1 MSTQE
6 NKSISVQV
14 SPEVLKGVY
23 ANQAQVAH
31 TGEEFVMDFF
41 TVVPPAG
48 TLSARVVLSPS
59 HFKRLS
65 RAMEDNLKKYEEQY
79 GTISLAVVPDQ
90 KIEFK

>member
-1 MSTQE
+1 MDNQDQ
-6 NKSISVQV
+6 KSINVQAT
-14 SPEVLKGVY
+14 PEMLKGVY
-23 ANQAQVAH
+23 ANQAMVQH

-48 TLSARVVLSPS
+48 TLSARIVLSPS

-65 RAMEDNLKKYEEQY
+65 RAMEENLKKYEEQF
-79 GTISLAVVPDQ
+79 GTISLAVMPDS